1 MAIKKSQL
9 YSLLWASCDVLRGQ
23 YGCQPIQRLC
33 ARHSLYQVYLRQGE
47 RPIINDQS
55 AGGLQFCR
63 HGETEEQTRYKR
75 C

>member
-9 YSLLWASCDVLRGQ
+9 YSLLWASCDVLRGSMDAT
-23 YGCQPIQRLC
+23 IQRLC

-63 HGETEEQTRYKR
+63 HGETEEQTQYRR